1 MIGHS
6 LELPKH
12 LQYKPLLQHIDHE
25 GEVISSS
32 LGRKVVRDDTN
43 EVVGIVKSRARP
55 TPFSD
60 VWYPL
65 VEGLEKSDL
74 DLSGVEVA
82 WMSSNNGARMVAD
95 ITLKN
100 YSYQKIVGEPMALA
114 MRVYNS
120 VDGSLAY
127 QIRAYIKRLVCLN
140 GMFSIAENTS
150 VTFKHTAG
158 TDPAKIGKQASTWPA
173 ALENTAH
180 VFNWMK
186 DIPIE
191 RDDIQNFLTTNLCV
205 TKTPSG
211 IKTNQKWL
219 HTMLSLSDTYSASI
233 GENTYALYNALTHY
247 GSHVDIDSLRGAD
260 LCNRA
265 LRQEKDVKSL
275 VQGKAF
281 RKLIKYDVFER
292 LLAA

>member
-1 MIGHS
+1 MLVHS
-6 LELPKH
+6 LELPKN
-12 LQYKPLLQHIDHE
+12 LQYTPLLKPIEHDGKAIP
-25 GEVISSS
+25 SS

-65 VEGLEKSDL
+65 VEGLENSDL

-100 YSYQKIVGEPMALA
+100 YSYHKIVGEPMALA

-120 VDGSLAY
+120 VDGSLSY
-127 QIRAYIKRLVCLN
+127 KIVAYIKRLACLN
-140 GMFSIAENTS
+140 GMPSIAENTS

-186 DIPIE
+186 NIQIE
-191 RDDIQNFLTTNLCV
+191 RDDTQTFLTTNLCV

-219 HTMLSLSDTYSASI
+219 NTMMSLSDTYSASI

-260 LCNRA
+260 LCDRA
-265 LRQEKDVKSL
+265 LRQEKNVKNL

-281 RKLIKYDVFER
+281 RKLIKYDEFEQR
-292 LLAA
+292 LAA

>member
-1 MIGHS
+1 MLVHS

-25 GEVISSS
+25 GKFISSS

-82 WMSSNNGARMVAD
+82 WMSSNNGAKMVAD
-95 ITLKN
+95 ITLRN
-100 YSYQKIVGEPMALA
+100 YPYDRIVGEPMALA

-120 VDGSLAY
+120 VDGSLSY
-127 QIRAYIKRLVCLN
+127 KIVAYIKRLACLN
-140 GMFSIAENTS
+140 GMPSIAENTS

-186 DIPIE
+186 NIQIE
-191 RDDIQNFLTTNLCV
+191 RDDTQTFLTTNLCV

-219 HTMLSLSDTYSASI
+219 NTMMSLSDTYSASI

-265 LRQEKDVKSL
+265 LRQEKDVKNL

-281 RKLIKYDVFER
+281 RKLIKYDEFEQR
-292 LLAA
+292 LAA